1 MRWLALVPISLT
13 LLLPALSFAFAMA
26 PSGIIAQNHYKLKKI
41 SAESQSN
48 NPLLREK
55 QRIWFSNIKRP
66 EES

>member
-1 MRWLALVPISLT
+1 MRWLALIPISLT
-13 LLLPALSFAFAMA
+13 LLLPALSFAFTMA
-26 PSGIIAQNHYKLKKI
+26 PSRIITQNHYKMKKV

-55 QRIWFSNIKRP
+55 QRIWFSNIKHP